1 MAAKT
6 SQQIT
11 GNAQLQ
17 EGSLGAPQDQPIPHA
32 SHHAANHTQPQAKL
46 TTNQHAPLL
55 TCPVTHNRRPG
66 RCLSSQNAQTVTPGR
81 HHTQLLVA
89 PWLQEGRLHLHDCYQ
104 DPGLTDNNQPAPGN
118 QPFTGWQQVQDERGR
133 PPTPA
138 STPAMPASHHAVTHT
153 AQPQTKPTTNQHAP
167 LLTCPVTHNG
177 KVFVA
182 TKCPDSDTR
191 PPLH

>member
-1 MAAKT
+1 MLASSTGVQGWSFVMAAKT

-89 PWLQEGRLHLHDCYQ
+89 PWLQEGY
-104 DPGLTDNNQPAPGN
+104 T
-118 QPFTGWQQVQDERGR
+118 F
-133 PPTPA
+133 
-138 STPAMPASHHAVTHT
+138 MI
-153 AQPQTKPTTNQHAP
+153 
-167 LLTCPVTHNG
+167 
-177 KVFVA
+177 A
-182 TKCPDSDTR
+182 TKTQD
-191 PPLH
+191 

>member
-55 TCPVTHNRRPG
+55 TCPVTHNRKVFVITKCSDSDTRPPPHSVASG
-66 RCLSSQNAQTVTPGR
+66 P
-81 HHTQLLVA
+81 LVA
-89 PWLQEGRLHLHDCYQ
+89 RLQLHDCHQ
-104 DPGLTDNNQPAPGN
+104 DPGLTDNNQPACLSPGN